1 MRHFLKLLVILAM
14 VAAPL
19 AAGAQD
25 IRINPVPPGVKP
37 QWTKV
42 PGAPQVSWAPNL
54 PTDVFR
60 YRGKYY
66 FFWGNFFYQGPRPEG
81 PWKSVVKVPEV
92 FYQVGPTYFKT
103 AKKAGET
110 PAAPATP
117 GESVTPPKAKII
129 DIPLATPR
137 DQAAPEPGPAPPA
150 SPEGAGNPRH
160 APQGDVISAAF
171 PTPSEGYCQGRTSW
185 WCAPL

>member
-1 MRHFLKLLVILAM
+1 MIGIFLSMISQGDDFCGEGPQRPSPDHQTGGSAMRNFLKVLLILALM
-14 VAAPL
+14 VAPL

-66 FFWGNFFYQGPRPEG
+66 FFWANFFYQGPRPEG

-92 FYQVGPTYFKT
+92 FYQVGPAYFKT
-103 AKKAGET
+103 AKQAGG
-110 PAAPATP
+110 APAT
-117 GESVTPPKAKII
+117 GAATPAPKAKII
-129 DIPLATPR
+129 DIAPIAPTAQVP
-137 DQAAPEPGPAPPA
+137 AAPGPATPAKPETPPK
-150 SPEGAGNPRH
+150 
-160 APQGDVISAAF
+160 VM
-171 PTPSEGYCQGRTSW
+171 
-185 WCAPL
+185 

>member
-1 MRHFLKLLVILAM
+1 MRHFLKLLVIMAV
-14 VAAPL
+14 VAATQ

-25 IRINPVPPGVKP
+25 IRIDPVPPGAKP

-42 PGAPQVSWAPNL
+42 PGAPQVFWAPNL

-66 FFWGNFFYQGPRPEG
+66 FFWANYFYQGPRPEG

-103 AKKAGET
+103 AKKAGGA
-110 PAAPATP
+110 PAAL

-129 DIPLATPR
+129 DVPPAAPPE
-137 DQAAPEPGPAPPA
+137 AAPEPGPAPPVNPKA
-150 SPEGAGNPRH
+150 PGAPAKPPR
-160 APQGDVISAAF
+160 VM
-171 PTPSEGYCQGRTSW
+171 
-185 WCAPL
+185 